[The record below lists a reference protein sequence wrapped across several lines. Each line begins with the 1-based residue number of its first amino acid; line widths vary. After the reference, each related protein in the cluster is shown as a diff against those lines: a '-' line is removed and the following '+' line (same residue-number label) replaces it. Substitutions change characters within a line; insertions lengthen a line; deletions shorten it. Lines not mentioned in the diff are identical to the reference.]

1 MGIAWLGNVLFFM
14 KELLFIAYIMTIFIA
29 GQGIIIIVL
38 YVPLSNHVRKDF
50 VFCVF
55 DYNCINR

>member
-1 MGIAWLGNVLFFM
+1 MGIAWLGNVLFFT
-14 KELLFIAYIMTIFIA
+14 KELLFIAYIMTIIIA
-29 GQGIIIIVL
+29 GQGIFIIVL

-50 VFCVF
+50 AFCVF